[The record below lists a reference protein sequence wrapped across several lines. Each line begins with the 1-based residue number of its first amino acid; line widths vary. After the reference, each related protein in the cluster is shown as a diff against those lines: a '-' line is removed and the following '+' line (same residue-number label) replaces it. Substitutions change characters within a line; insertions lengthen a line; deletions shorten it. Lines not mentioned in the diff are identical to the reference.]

1 MMGMPIPVNIKPDLP
16 PIGVAVATDGSASR
30 IDSFIPADLVEQ
42 MITTSLQLKMMGGGG
57 RGKPG
62 GL

>member
-1 MMGMPIPVNIKPDLP
+1 MNIKPDLA
-16 PIGVAVATDGSASR
+16 PIGMSVSSEGAALRA
-30 IDSFIPADLVEQ
+30 DSFIPADLVES
-42 MITTSLQLKMMGGGG
+42 MITTGLQLKMMGGGG